1 VADRAPPAPEQAPR
15 LPTNSQDVAWV
26 TIPAFQSA
34 DELAALCR
42 DVEALFRINPYFYFS
57 DWRQTGPDSYHAAF
71 ENQSNGQK
79 IAVDFDVAPG
89 PGTGLTVTYRQG
101 IKRRTFFTIEGQDTG
116 SRLLVTDDYEGLPAA
131 EREARMPEVDKSLKA
146 WGEALRVYFVRLRRW
161 SWVPGWRWYM
171 RRVWMPMKPSARR
184 IVWLLFLI
192 TVVEFLFFLFVLL
205 IYVIEQN
212 KGI

>member
-1 VADRAPPAPEQAPR
+1 MADHAPPAPGQTPR
-15 LPTNSQDVAWV
+15 LPTDSQDVAWV
-26 TIPAFQSA
+26 MIPAPQSPE
-34 DELAALCR
+34 ELAAYCR
-42 DVEALFRINPYFYFS
+42 DVEALFRVNPYLYFS
-57 DWRQTGPDSYHAAF
+57 AWRQTGPASYHAEF

-79 IAVDFDVAPG
+79 LAVDFDVTPG
-89 PGTGLTVTYRQG
+89 PGSGLTVTYRQG
-101 IKRRTFFTIEGQDTG
+101 IKKRTFFTIEAHGTG
-116 SRLLVTDDYEGLPAA
+116 SRLLVTDDYEALPAA
-131 EREARMPEVDKSLKA
+131 EREARLQEVDKSLKA

-161 SWVPGWRWYM
+161 SWVPGWRWYL

-212 KGI
+212 KGL